1 MAAASGSLKF
11 EAVYPGRT
19 VNVSGPF
26 IRAGGFHL
34 VNAPSEDG
42 GFLSFL
48 AGMAVLRQVSRSL
61 MECFDAEAVVLCG
74 CEDWLWFGYF

>member
-26 IRAGGFHL
+26 FRAGGFHL
-34 VNAPSEDG
+34 LNARGFSVFLGTDG
-42 GFLSFL
+42 GFSYKLV
-48 AGMAVLRQVSRSL
+48 GV
-61 MECFDAEAVVLCG
+61 
-74 CEDWLWFGYF
+74 